1 MTALDGLQPGDG
13 PAGVEVEAPEL
24 GHSDVGPVVGT
35 DLLVGLGRGEEEEE
49 REEDHRAVTKVN

>member
-24 GHSDVGPVVGT
+24 GHREVRPTLGT
-35 DLLVGLGRGEEEEE
+35 DLLGLVGREEEEE